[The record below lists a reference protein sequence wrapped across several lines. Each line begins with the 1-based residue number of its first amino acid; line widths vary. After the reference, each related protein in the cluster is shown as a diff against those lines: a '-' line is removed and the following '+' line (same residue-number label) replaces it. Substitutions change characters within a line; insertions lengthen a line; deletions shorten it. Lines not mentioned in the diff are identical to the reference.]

1 MGTHEYLFILAEIST
16 VLVGF
21 AAIIMA
27 ISPTA
32 DRTYFSD
39 YTFKGVIERGLATA
53 IFSLLPPLLV
63 ATTLISGYEY
73 RFAGGGLLVYY
84 LLSASRSMRWWQ
96 SFPSAD
102 RPISEFTFYWRLG
115 ATIVVLVALLA
126 NFWLALHWIY
136 LVAVSWLFVN
146 TALLILTYVN
156 NPPGDT

>member
-1 MGTHEYLFILAEIST
+1 METHEYLFILAEIST

-27 ISPTA
+27 ISPA
-32 DRTYFSD
+32 AERTYFSD

-53 IFSLLPPLLV
+53 MFSLLPPLLV
-63 ATTLISGYEY
+63 TTTLFSGYEY
-73 RFAGGGLLVYY
+73 QIAGGVLFVYY
-84 LLSASRSMRWWQ
+84 VLAASRSMRSWQ
-96 SFPSAD
+96 SFPSSD
-102 RPISEFTFYWRLG
+102 KPISDVTFYFRLG
-115 ATIVVLVALLA
+115 ASIIVMVAMLA

-156 NPPGDT
+156 RMPGDA